1 MFQLLAGLRA
11 RFSFMGKGKHMDKVK
26 VFLLGL
32 LAAIGLMVIMGAW
45 SGSEVGRY
53 QITTITGG
61 SYVWSVHVLD
71 TKTGAVKIV
80 SMKNKDFETHQLGK
94 PFQEM
99 EGYPPPR

>member
-1 MFQLLAGLRA
+1 
-11 RFSFMGKGKHMDKVK
+11 MDRVK
-26 VFLLGL
+26 VFLLGF
-32 LAAIGLMVIMGAW
+32 LAAIGLMILIGAV
-45 SGSEVGRY
+45 SGGDVGRY
-53 QITTITGG
+53 QFTTITGG

-80 SMKNKDFETHQLGK
+80 SRKNKDLETHQLGK